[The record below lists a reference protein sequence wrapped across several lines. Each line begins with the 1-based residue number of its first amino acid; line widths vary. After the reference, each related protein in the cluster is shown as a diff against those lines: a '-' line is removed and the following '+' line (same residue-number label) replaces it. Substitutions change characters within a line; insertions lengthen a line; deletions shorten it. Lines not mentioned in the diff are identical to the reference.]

1 MSTPLRTPLRNSL
14 SAKIAV
20 GAMALLAS
28 GCATKHATVEDNLP
42 TIADRHKIAVA
53 EASERLEVGVAAGD
67 TALSVDEA
75 ASIETFARLYVRQ
88 GHGAVIM
95 STPAGSAN
103 ADAAALIAQD
113 VRLRLASSGVPFAA
127 IAGSTYDGSADP
139 AAPLILSFTR
149 FSAEAPACEPLWSQ
163 DLAHSSD
170 NQPWASF
177 GCAQQANLAAIVSDP
192 ADLLGPR
199 AEDPRDAARRARV
212 LEAYRQGQ
220 QTHATRSKDER
231 VQVSDAVQ

>member
-1 MSTPLRTPLRNSL
+1 MTKPL

-28 GCATKHATVEDNLP
+28 ACATKTATVEDNYA

-53 EASERLEVGVAAGD
+53 EAAERLELAVAAGD
-67 TALSVDEA
+67 TALSAEEA
-75 ASIETFARLYVRQ
+75 AGVETFARLYVRQ
-88 GHGAVIM
+88 GHGAVVM
-95 STPAGSAN
+95 STPTGSAN
-103 ADAAALIAQD
+103 AEAAKLIAQD

-127 IAGSTYDGSADP
+127 IAGSTYDGAEKTD
-139 AAPLILSFTR
+139 APLILSFTR
-149 FSAEAPACEPLWSQ
+149 FNAEGPTCEPLWSQ
-163 DLAHSSD
+163 DLAHSPD
-170 NQPWASF
+170 NQPWNSF
-177 GCAQQANLAAIVSDP
+177 GCAQQANLAAMVSDP

-220 QTHATRSKDER
+220 QTHAERSADER
-231 VQVSDAVQ
+231 VQVSDAVR